1 MPVSS
6 PAFCKPIAW
15 FLFFTLIGVYA
26 LYEWY
31 DDRLQEQIADKDAQL
46 ALSTKAIKKADT
58 QRLESE
64 QMQEALRAQIVALK
78 ARHEE
83 ALKTGGDL
91 EHDLASLKAAHAAE
105 LARMQTETDRI
116 GGEKDQLATAHA
128 ALQSR
133 YEEAKEQIM
142 ALQNDLS
149 KVQKAIAATAAA
161 HRAKIEELEQH
172 INARIKLSQTTPM
185 DAELLRTAQAV
196 GVLPPDEALAGEQQI
211 MAEQLATTTAK
222 LETLQAEHDAVRQQ
236 LAQTQEAFQRAQ
248 AEFEQE
254 KTAAAMALDAAKA
267 IHADALAE
275 AESRMTELSRQVPQD
290 DAHAEQLV
298 ALQTQIQNDTAL
310 IAELKTKVAAAEQTA
325 ANQAQETEQQLAALN
340 ERLTAER
347 QARDEMQRQQDAAL
361 GTLQGKLDETSQKL
375 AAAEAE
381 LQAARAQADSTQDT
395 TGQADPAL
403 AQEIEA
409 ANARIATLEAT
420 LEQER
425 ASATTAQAGI
435 RAEAESAV
443 ASLRALYAGFAELGG
458 TFTERGLLLRLAE
471 SELRFPPGQAT
482 LPAGQIASL
491 DRIAALLAEQPTLTV
506 RIEGHTDSAGGDELN
521 LPLSRQRAVA
531 VKQALIERGVEPARL
546 TADGLGASRA
556 IASNATAEGRSQN
569 RRVEIY
575 VVE

>member
-6 PAFCKPIAW
+6 PALCKPIAW
-15 FLFFTLIGVYA
+15 FLLFTLIGVYV

-31 DDRLQEQIADKDAQL
+31 DDRLHEQIAEKDERL
-46 ALSTKAIKKADT
+46 ALSVKEIKKVDA

-78 ARHEE
+78 AEHEE
-83 ALKTGGDL
+83 ALKTGAELDRDL
-91 EHDLASLKAAHAAE
+91 ESLKAAHAAE
-105 LARMQTETDRI
+105 LARIQAEADRI
-116 GGEKDQLATAHA
+116 GGEKDQLAAAHA
-128 ALQSR
+128 ELQSR
-133 YEEAKEQIM
+133 YEEAREQIM

-149 KVQKAIAATAAA
+149 KVQKAIAAAAAA

-172 INARIKLSQTTPM
+172 INERIKLSHITPM

-196 GVLPPDEALAGEQQI
+196 GVLPPDEAVTGEQQV
-211 MAEQLATTTAK
+211 MAEQLAAATAK
-222 LETLQAEHDAVRQQ
+222 LESLQAEHDAVRQQ
-236 LAQTQEAFQRAQ
+236 LAQTQEALQRAQ

-254 KTAAAMALDAAKA
+254 KAAALMTLDATKA
-267 IHADALAE
+267 IHAEALAE
-275 AESRMTELSRQVPQD
+275 AESRLAELSGQSPQTD
-290 DAHAEQLV
+290 EQAEKLTS
-298 ALQTQIQNDTAL
+298 LQTQIQSDAAL
-310 IAELKTKVAAAEQTA
+310 IADLKTRVADAEQTA
-325 ANQAQETEQQLAALN
+325 TNQAKEAEQRIAALTERLAA
-340 ERLTAER
+340 EQ
-347 QARDEMQRQQDAAL
+347 QARDEAKQQQDAAL
-361 GTLQGKLDETSQKL
+361 EALKGTLDDTTQKL
-375 AAAEAE
+375 TATEAE
-381 LQAARAQADSTQDT
+381 LQAARAQADPTQDT
-395 TGQADPAL
+395 REQADPSL

-409 ANARIATLEAT
+409 ANARIAALEAS

-425 ASATTAQAGI
+425 ASATDAQASI

-491 DRIAALLAEQPTLTV
+491 DRIATLLAEQPSLTV

-546 TADGLGASRA
+546 TAEGLGASRA
-556 IASNATAEGRSQN
+556 IASNGTAEGRSQN

-575 VVE
+575 VVD